1 MITHKSI
8 ILVLVCLLLLKLPIV
23 FFIVPI
29 FHKVTGAS
37 YEINKFK
44 DDYDQIAINVIKGN
58 GYRYYPETADTLTRP
73 PLYVLLLCSV
83 FYLFGKSL
91 LAVQVVNILLGL
103 ATVLVVR
110 SLCLQLKLSNIATLI
125 AMALSFFHPAV
136 VLAESRGGIES
147 IFTLSLTLFVL
158 LLYKALENNSRIYYA
173 FAGLI
178 LGTSLLVK
186 SLCLFFP
193 LVLLIYFVIR
203 DTPRKCWDNVV
214 NVAVLTTVTL
224 LVISPWIIRNYRLTE
239 SLVPTMTLSGTVAQE
254 GLYVNKNFGTS
265 RERYQL
271 AEDAAKQRNELAT
284 KLGFSF
290 KPGFLTYFYES
301 KDEVKFDRYLFAKTI
316 QEYKE
321 DPILFVQSAFMN
333 FVRFWFQGRMW
344 SATRM
349 NVAFTLPFL
358 LLALIGIYL
367 SLFPRFE
374 AERAIV
380 KPLQE
385 ASSKQSPVSN
395 LIRSEKQS
403 GNYLMPLLLFIGYFV
418 LVHLP
423 FQGLARY
430 HVPIIPCMAILASIP
445 LSAALYYA
453 PSYWRLKEVFRTSM
467 VQT

>member
-1 MITHKSI
+1 M
-8 ILVLVCLLLLKLPIV
+8 
-23 FFIVPI
+23 

-44 DDYDQIAINVIKGN
+44 DDYDLIAINVIKGN

-91 LAVQVVNILLGL
+91 LAVQVVNILLGI

-110 SLCLQLKLSNIATLI
+110 SLCLQLKLSNTTTLI
-125 AMALSFFHPAV
+125 AMTLAFFHPAV

-147 IFTLSLTLFVL
+147 IFTLSLTSFVL
-158 LLYKALENNSRIYYA
+158 LLYKALENNSRTYYV
-173 FAGLI
+173 F
-178 LGTSLLVK
+178 
-186 SLCLFFP
+186 
-193 LVLLIYFVIR
+193 R
-203 DTPRKCWDNVV
+203 DTPRRCWNNVI
-214 NVAVLTTVTL
+214 NVAVLTAITL
-224 LVISPWIIRNYRLTE
+224 VVISPWIIRNYRLTG
-239 SLVPTMTLSGTVAQE
+239 SLVPTMTVSGTVAQE

-271 AEDAAKQRNELAT
+271 AEDAAMQRNELAT
-284 KLGFSF
+284 QLGFSF
-290 KPGFLTYFYES
+290 RPGFLTYFYES
-301 KDEVKFDRYLFAKTI
+301 KDEINFDRYLFAKTI

-321 DPILFVQSAFMN
+321 DPILFVQSVFMN

-349 NVAFTLPFL
+349 NVALTLPFL

-367 SLFPRFE
+367 SLFSRFE
-374 AERAIV
+374 AERATV
-380 KPLQE
+380 KPFQE
-385 ASSKQSPVSN
+385 ASSKQCPVSN
-395 LIRSEKQS
+395 LIWSEKQS
-403 GNYLMPLLLFIGYFV
+403 GKYLTPLLLFIGYFV

-430 HVPIIPCMAILASIP
+430 HVPIIPCMAILAAIP

-453 PSYWRLKEVFRTSM
+453 PLYWRLKEVFRTSM